1 MVLRSRFGK
10 VLGVVSALST
20 LLFSACQNSIGSP
33 PISRE
38 EYIETY
44 VEILLAADEEPDS
57 IAASKRAQEILDRR
71 GITQEE
77 LLGYAEHYVDDPE
90 HLAEVW
96 MEIETRL
103 RYPEGRDTTTTE
115 EDDEAEAVDSRARSD
130 GR

>member
-1 MVLRSRFGK
+1 M
-10 VLGVVSALST
+10 LGGTST
-20 LLFSACQNSIGSP
+20 LGTLLVLAACQETINPP

-38 EYIETY
+38 QYIDTY

-57 IAASKRAQEILDRR
+57 VAASERAKEILERR

-77 LLGYAEHYVDDPE
+77 LMAYAEHYIDDPE

-103 RYPEGRDTTTTE
+103 RYPEGRDTTTADE
-115 EDDEAEAVDSRARSD
+115 EGEARAMDSRARSD